1 MRRRQFIAALGSAAA
16 WPLAARAQQRPVPV
30 VGYLGST
37 SLQIGRPQTAAF
49 LKGLAETGF
58 VEGRNVTIEYRW
70 ADDDYGRLP
79 DLAAN
84 LVRRRVDV
92 IASPN
97 VTAAAL
103 AAKAATQDIPIVFL
117 TGADPIQIGLVTSL
131 SRPGGN
137 LTGVAILNGELA
149 PKRLELLQKIVPG
162 AKLIAYM
169 GNPTNPGFAGG
180 ELTAV
185 KTAADILGLRVL
197 TLSVSTENEIETA
210 FENMVRQSADAL
222 LIGGDA
228 FFSLRRDRIVDL
240 ALRNRIPT
248 IYDRSLAAAAGGL
261 ISYGTDTMEP
271 IRQVG
276 VYTGRILKG
285 EKPADLPVQQV
296 TKLDLV
302 INLKTAKALG
312 LTIPETLLA
321 TADEVI
327 Q

>member
-1 MRRRQFIAALGSAAA
+1 M
-16 WPLAARAQQRPVPV
+16 ARAQQAAMPV

-37 SLQIGRPQTAAF
+37 SPQMGRPVTAAF
-49 LKGLAETGF
+49 LKGLGETGF

-70 ADDDYGRLP
+70 AEDDYGRLP

-97 VTAAAL
+97 VTTAAL
-103 AAKAATQDIPIVFL
+103 AAKAATQEIPIVFL
-117 TGADPIQIGLVTSL
+117 TGADPVQIGLVASL
-131 SRPGGN
+131 NRPSGN

-185 KTAADILGLRVL
+185 KTAADILGLRIL
-197 TLSVSTENEIETA
+197 TLSASTENEIETA
-210 FENMVRQSADAL
+210 FENMARQSADAL
-222 LIGGDA
+222 LLGGDA
-228 FFSLRRDRIVDL
+228 FFSLRRDRIVAL

-248 IYDRSLAAAAGGL
+248 MYDRREAAAAGGL
-261 ISYGTDTMEP
+261 ISYGTDVMES

-285 EKPADLPVQQV
+285 EKPADLPVQQSI
-296 TKLDLV
+296 KIELV
-302 INLKTAKALG
+302 INVRTAKALH
-312 LTIPETLLA
+312 LMFPSELLVR
-321 TADEVI
+321 ADEVI
-327 Q
+327 E

>member
-1 MRRRQFIAALGSAAA
+1 MLLLRHTKRREFIAGLGGLTA
-16 WPLAARAQQRPVPV
+16 WSLAARAQQAARPV

-37 SLQIGRPQTAAF
+37 SPQIGRPQTAAF

-103 AAKAATQDIPIVFL
+103 AAKAATQEIPIVFL
-117 TGADPIQIGLVTSL
+117 TGADPVQIGLVGSL
-131 SRPGGN
+131 NRPGGN

-149 PKRLELLQKIVPG
+149 PKRLELLQKIVPD

-180 ELTAV
+180 ELMAV
-185 KTAADILGLRVL
+185 ETAADILGLRVL
-197 TLSVSTENEIETA
+197 TLSASTENEIETA

-222 LIGGDA
+222 LLGGDA
-228 FFSLRRDRIVDL
+228 FFSLRRDRIVAL

-248 IYDRSLAAAAGGL
+248 MYDRREAAAAGGRAEGPTRRAT
-261 ISYGTDTMEP
+261 SMATSP
-271 IRQVG
+271 IPDPRSRTRWPGSIPASRNNRSVHG
-276 VYTGRILKG
+276 ASSVACRIRR
-285 EKPADLPVQQV
+285 PCSAPVLPS
-296 TKLDLV
+296 
-302 INLKTAKALG
+302 A
-312 LTIPETLLA
+312 
-321 TADEVI
+321 
-327 Q
+327 